1 MAKICLDIFPP
12 RSGGFRSAKRLT
24 NGPGQVKEILAS
36 SWHLDQNRINPYNW
50 SVISV
55 SKALFEKERNIM
67 ASNSKQTKSIRGRKL
82 AKSGKVRKRR
92 LRREGTTPSLKKLLD
107 GESTPAASS

>member
-1 MAKICLDIFPP
+1 
-12 RSGGFRSAKRLT
+12 
-24 NGPGQVKEILAS
+24 
-36 SWHLDQNRINPYNW
+36 
-50 SVISV
+50 
-55 SKALFEKERNIM
+55 M